1 MSLES
6 GDVYV
11 EEVECAICEQP
22 TVRVGKH
29 SVDEKRLSLDPT
41 RSRKE
46 PAVCGFC
53 LVEMPTSAV
62 ELMKQS
68 VVRRDLGEEPLRE
81 EPRGSFEDRPR

>member
-1 MSLES
+1 MDLES

-11 EEVECAICEQP
+11 EEAQCATCEQP
-22 TVRVGKH
+22 TVRIGKH

-46 PAVCGFC
+46 PVVCGFC
-53 LVEMPTSAV
+53 LVEMPTTAV

-68 VVRRDLGEEPLRE
+68 VVRRDFAEE